1 MLWMIFR
8 CCAVRMEGRW
18 YDSVSR
24 VQLHSYDIVYG
35 PIANDNIGFQM
46 RRIDA
51 GLIDWEQFVK
61 ELEFKGGETY
71 QYFFGT
77 EQSLKY
83 LKKL

>member
-1 MLWMIFR
+1 MLR
-8 CCAVRMEGRW
+8 
-18 YDSVSR
+18 
-24 VQLHSYDIVYG
+24 LL
-35 PIANDNIGFQM
+35 NKNK
-46 RRIDA
+46 
-51 GLIDWEQFVK
+51 QFVK